1 MRILKTHPILGLV
14 NSYIGDSP
22 QPANIS
28 YIWNF
33 GSLLGCCLI
42 IQIITGVTLAMHY
55 TPSVDLA
62 FISVEHIIRDV
73 EYGWLIRYL
82 HANVASFF
90 FIFVY
95 LHIGRGLYYGSYKSP
110 RTLLWAIGVIIL
122 IVIIATAF
130 MGYVLPYG
138 QMSLWGSRSN
148 RLTCSDLLSILIT
161 SYYFIMV
168 YLTSERTSKRMRGDM
183 RVGPHSHDIM
193 SIFYGVLLGDSQAE
207 RRRSGQGVRI
217 SMSQESHHGEYL
229 LWLHAQIYN
238 RGYCNSVPPKIQT
251 RLGTGGKL
259 RYIFRF
265 HTFTYSSLDSLYS
278 AWYTNNI
285 KHIPKNIADFITPL
299 ALAIWVIGDGVRV
312 GKGIKL
318 CTNSF
323 TYQDCTRLTQ
333 VLYDLYNVKS
343 SVQSAG
349 GPRRYKIYI
358 WAESMFDL
366 RSVVRPHMVS
376 SILYKLGGGGG

>member
-14 NSYIGDSP
+14 NSYLGDSP
-22 QPANIS
+22 QPANLS

-42 IQIITGVTLAMHY
+42 IQIVTGVTLAMHY

-138 QMSLWGSRSN
+138 QISLWGSKSY
-148 RLTCSDLLSILIT
+148 RLTCSDLLSIIIT
-161 SYYFIMV
+161 FYYFIMV
-168 YLTSERTSKRMRGDM
+168 YLTSERTAKRMKADM
-183 RVGPHSHDIM
+183 RIGPHNHDIL
-193 SIFYGVLLGDSQAE
+193 SIFYGTLLGDSHAE
-207 RRRSGQGVRI
+207 RRRSGQGVRL

-238 RGYCNSVPPKIQT
+238 RGYCNPVPPKIQT

-285 KHIPKNIADFITPL
+285 KHIPNNIAEFLTPL
-299 ALAIWVIGDGVRV
+299 ALAIWVIGDGARV

-343 SVQSAG
+343 SVQPAG
-349 GPRRYKIYI
+349 APRRYKIYI

-376 SILYKLGGGGG
+376 SILYKLGGK